1 MVNGING
8 VRGEHFMKKFLL
20 TLILLTSMLCVGVS
34 ANAEVTDKE
43 KGYISV
49 SESATREI
57 SPNQAEISIGIE
69 TSDISLQKA
78 SDENK
83 KLANKVYTSL
93 KALIGTEDSIKTSNY
108 NARPQYIY
116 TREQKRVLDKYI
128 VSNTV
133 IVKTK
138 KIELVS
144 TLIDTATAQ
153 GATNVANLQ
162 FSATDYENNYNDL
175 LAELTKKA
183 YNKANLIAKSI
194 NSQITGV
201 KTINANCN
209 SENNYRPMY
218 AMCDSA
224 KASESSISTP
234 IESGKLKIYAT
245 VDASFYVK

>member
-1 MVNGING
+1 
-8 VRGEHFMKKFLL
+8 MKKIL
-20 TLILLTSMLCVGVS
+20 TLTLLVALFFVGIS
-34 ANAEVTDKE
+34 ANAEVIDKE
-43 KGYISV
+43 KGFISV

-57 SPNQAEISIGIE
+57 APNQAEISIGIE

-78 SDENK
+78 TEDNK
-83 KLANKVYTSL
+83 KLANNVYTSL
-93 KALIGTEDSIKTSNY
+93 KALIGAEDSIKTSNY
-108 NARPQYIY
+108 SARPQYIY

-133 IVKTK
+133 VIKTK

-144 TLIDTATAQ
+144 KLIDTAVSQ

-162 FSATDYENNYNDL
+162 FSATDYEDSYNDL

-183 YNKANLIAKSI
+183 YSKANTVAKSI
-194 NSQITGV
+194 NSQVTGI
-201 KTINANCN
+201 KSINVSCN

-218 AMCDSA
+218 GMQKASMEDSA
-224 KASESSISTP
+224 GASTP
-234 IESGKLKIYAT
+234 IESGKLKIYAN